1 MAMAA
6 LRCAAGRRLAGGG
19 RLLPPALSRLRPAA
33 PGLGRPNLTLTQ
45 ALSSH
50 GKEEAGREV
59 LEQIQEKKERLYD
72 LILRHGYKR
81 NDGSMCYSN
90 VQLMH
95 HLSAHIKPRPQ
106 SIAWY
111 STYFLCP
118 FFFLSLLVIHAICC
132 FSSFIYMTTMNK
144 CLLHLTWTIYR
155 RYLRKVHSLYI
166 LWMCLSPGISAYAIW
181 NIYKAGG
188 NNLGAVQQ
196 GGQELSNKNCIG

>member
-1 MAMAA
+1 MAA

-106 SIAWY
+106 SIAW
-111 STYFLCP
+111 
-118 FFFLSLLVIHAICC
+118 
-132 FSSFIYMTTMNK
+132 
-144 CLLHLTWTIYR
+144 

-166 LWMCLSPGISAYAIW
+166 LWMCLSPGVSAYAIW

-196 GGQELSNKNCIG
+196 GGQELSNKNCIGQGEEVLVC

>member
-19 RLLPPALSRLRPAA
+19 RLLQPVLSRPSPAA
-33 PGLGRPNLTLTQ
+33 PGLGRPNLTQ
-45 ALSSH
+45 AFSSH

-59 LEQIQEKKERLYD
+59 LEQIQEKKEKLYD

-95 HLSAHIKPRPQ
+95 HLSAHIKPRPE
-106 SIAWY
+106 SIAW
-111 STYFLCP
+111 
-118 FFFLSLLVIHAICC
+118 
-132 FSSFIYMTTMNK
+132 
-144 CLLHLTWTIYR
+144 
-155 RYLRKVHSLYI
+155 RYLRNVHSFYI
-166 LWMCLSPGISAYAIW
+166 LWMCFSPGVSAYAIW

-188 NNLGAVQQ
+188 ISKSAAQRRRELADNEWGKNLGAVQQ
-196 GGQELSNKNCIG
+196 GGDELRKKNCIDQGEEVVVC

>member
-1 MAMAA
+1 MRRRKEA
-6 LRCAAGRRLAGGG
+6 RRWRPPSTAGAQPASPRR
-19 RLLPPALSRLRPAA
+19 SRLGP
-33 PGLGRPNLTLTQ
+33 PE
-45 ALSSH
+45 SH
-50 GKEEAGREV
+50 AEAGREV

-106 SIAWY
+106 SIAW
-111 STYFLCP
+111 
-118 FFFLSLLVIHAICC
+118 
-132 FSSFIYMTTMNK
+132 
-144 CLLHLTWTIYR
+144 

-166 LWMCLSPGISAYAIW
+166 LWMCLSPGVSAYAIW

-196 GGQELSNKNCIG
+196 GGQELSNKNCIGQGEEVLVC